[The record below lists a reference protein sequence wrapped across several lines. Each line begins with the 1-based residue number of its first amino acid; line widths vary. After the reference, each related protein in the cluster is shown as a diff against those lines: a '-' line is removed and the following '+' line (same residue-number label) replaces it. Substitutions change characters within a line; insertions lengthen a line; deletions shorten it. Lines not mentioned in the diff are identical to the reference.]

1 MKLRRTA
8 DQEDLSLVP
17 QESWINTGPIPR
29 PAAYLRLMAHRK
41 RGFFGLRE
49 GGDRAPFH
57 PDHREYLRALNSR
70 REPSGGNRLAQMV
83 ENPQPIR
90 NREEKKGA
98 GGVEDHAHRP
108 PCRICRKPGP
118 RGRAACRSKI
128 RTSLKSGE
136 TPYIPYRSAFQQPE
150 LHPLAPPCTTLRK
163 IHRKVCGGPF
173 SFLSARF
180 LFPEVFSELLH
191 GLSEFLPLPFF
202 EGILGLLE

>member
-1 MKLRRTA
+1 MRKTFLSCLKKAGLIQVRFHDLRHTFA
-8 DQEDLSLVP
+8 SWLIANGDSLAYVKDQMGHHSIQITV
-17 QESWINTGPIPR
+17 NTYGHLIPGANR
-29 PAAYLRLMAHRK
+29 QAV
-41 RGFFGLRE
+41 
-49 GGDRAPFH
+49 
-57 PDHREYLRALNSR
+57 
-70 REPSGGNRLAQMV
+70 NRLAQMV

-202 EGILGLLE
+202 EGIFGLLE